1 LQLFDIF
8 AIITPMSAP
17 PHIKEKQVIAA
28 LSGLYALRMLG
39 LFLIYPVLAIY
50 AAKMPGATPF
60 LLGLAMGIY
69 GLSQAV
75 LQIPFGILSDKFGR
89 KPLIVIGLLLF
100 AGGSIIAALSTDI
113 YGLIL
118 GRILQGTGAISAVI
132 TALLADLLAPQKRAK
147 AMAIVGLTIGMAFGL
162 SLILAPAL
170 GAAIGL
176 SGLFWVITVLI
187 LLSLVVLIFFVPQP
201 VKTQEAIPR
210 GQWRIVFANRQLWL
224 LNISAFFLH
233 GLLTTLFLWM
243 PARLNELA
251 SAWYSQSLIYF
262 VLLLGSYAFM
272 MPILIR
278 AEKTY
283 RQKWVLQGSILGFIL
298 ALLYFAWMP
307 NTLWHLL
314 LGLLLFLIPF
324 NLLEATL
331 PSWVSRLAPQQ
342 TRGAAM
348 GMYATA
354 QFLGIFIGGV
364 SAGWLLNY
372 FSLTNVFLSL
382 SLLMLIWF
390 ILVRGLKRLSKQE

>member
-1 LQLFDIF
+1 
-8 AIITPMSAP
+8 MSAP

-28 LSGLYALRMLG
+28 LSSLYALRMLG

-69 GLSQAV
+69 GLSQAI

-89 KPLIVIGLLLF
+89 KPLIIIGLLLF

-176 SGLFWVITVLI
+176 SGLFWVITALI
-187 LLSLVVLIFFVPQP
+187 LLSLLVLILFVPQP
-201 VKTQEAIPR
+201 VKIQETIPS

-251 SAWYSQSLIYF
+251 SAWYLQSLIYF

-331 PSWVSRLAPQQ
+331 PAWVSRLAPQQ

>member
-1 LQLFDIF
+1 MSQL
-8 AIITPMSAP
+8 
-17 PHIKEKQVIAA
+17 PHIKEKPVILA

-50 AAKMPGATPF
+50 VVQMPGATPF

-69 GLSQAV
+69 GLSQAI
-75 LQIPFGILSDKFGR
+75 LQIPFGVLSDKFGR
-89 KPLIVIGLLLF
+89 KPLIIIGLLLF
-100 AGGSIIAALSTDI
+100 ALGSVVAALSTDI
-113 YGLIL
+113 YGLII

-187 LLSLVVLIFFVPQP
+187 LLSLLVLIFFVPDP
-201 VKTQEAIPR
+201 VKPQEALPS

-243 PARLNELA
+243 PGRLNELA
-251 SAWYSQSLIYF
+251 SAWYQQSLVYF
-262 VLLLGSYAFM
+262 LLLLASYAIM

-278 AEKTY
+278 AEKAH
-283 RQKWVLQGSILGFIL
+283 RQKWVLQGSIIGFIVSL
-298 ALLYFAWMP
+298 IYFAWMP

-354 QFLGIFIGGV
+354 QFLGIFAGGV
-364 SAGWLLNY
+364 STGWLLNY
-372 FSLTNVFLSL
+372 FTLNKVFLSL

-390 ILVRGLKRLSKQE
+390 IIVRGLKRLTKQE